1 MCSDFYLKDSGA
13 LKKNEMKNEKV
24 KKSREKG
31 QEEGL
36 KEEKKNGGK

>member
-24 KKSREKG
+24 KKKVGRKDRR
-31 QEEGL
+31 
-36 KEEKKNGGK
+36 KD